1 MEFHYSDLNF
11 ANIGLIFTTTQ
22 VYFAPTFVL
31 SNLKN
36 EKMNL
41 SNNKILITGG
51 ASGIGLGLAERFIQE
66 NNTVIIC
73 GRRASLLE
81 EVKAKFPSIITK
93 VCDLSLEEERIALYQ
108 WIAAN
113 HPDLNVLV
121 NNAGI
126 QNWMNITDTDFY
138 NNMKNELA
146 TNIEAP
152 LHLTSLFIQL
162 SSLKT
167 VMNVTSGLAF
177 SPFAKVPVYSA
188 TKAFFRSF
196 TLSLR
201 HLLKE
206 KNIEVIEII
215 PPALNT
221 DLGGIGLHDAH
232 PSVSSFIEAIFEQ
245 LKEGKQEL
253 TFGTS
258 ETRLNAS
265 AEDLRNHFN
274 AMHS

>member
-1 MEFHYSDLNF
+1 M
-11 ANIGLIFTTTQ
+11 Q
-22 VYFAPTFVL
+22 V
-31 SNLKN
+31 
-36 EKMNL
+36 

-51 ASGIGLGLAERFIQE
+51 ATGIGLGLTQRFIEE

-73 GRRASLLE
+73 GRRESVLI
-81 EVKAKFPSIITK
+81 EVATKFPSVITK
-93 VCDLSLEEERIALYQ
+93 ICDLAVEAERIALYE
-108 WIAAN
+108 WIEKY
-113 HPDLNVLV
+113 HSDVNVLV

-126 QNWMNITDTDFY
+126 QKWVSVTDADFY
-138 NNMKNELA
+138 ESAKTEIA

-152 LHLTSLFIQL
+152 IHLTSLFMNL
-162 SSLKT
+162 KSLTT

-196 TLSLR
+196 TISLR
-201 HLLKE
+201 HILKS

-221 DLGGIGLHDAH
+221 DLGGVGLHDMH
-232 PSVSSFIEAIFEQ
+232 PSVSSFIESIFEQ
-245 LKEGKQEL
+245 LKEGKNEL

-265 AEDLRNHFN
+265 VPELKASFN
-274 AMHS
+274 ALHGN